1 MEKNITVIGENGDI
15 LYGTYPKRAKGLVR
29 KGRAH
34 WVSDSAIRLCVSG
47 KERHE
52 NKEESTM
59 ANNIYEVFDNQ
70 LSKMQEQLRDAGEAA
85 SVPVRCRILDT
96 MEFFRAAEQK
106 DMLITLIEKQLSAMQ
121 AAMEGEEVFVPEN
134 TAARETTR
142 QKMLE
147 LMEKLLDKEVSTG
160 TDSSK
165 DTEAEEK
172 IPEQVQ

>member
-34 WVSDSAIRLCVSG
+34 WVSDSAIRLCASG
-47 KERHE
+47 KGRHE

-70 LSKMQEQLRDAGEAA
+70 LSKMQEQLRDTGEAA

-106 DMLITLIEKQLSAMQ
+106 DRLITLIEKQLSAMQ
-121 AAMEGEEVFVPEN
+121 AAMEGEVSVPED

-160 TDSSK
+160 TDSGK